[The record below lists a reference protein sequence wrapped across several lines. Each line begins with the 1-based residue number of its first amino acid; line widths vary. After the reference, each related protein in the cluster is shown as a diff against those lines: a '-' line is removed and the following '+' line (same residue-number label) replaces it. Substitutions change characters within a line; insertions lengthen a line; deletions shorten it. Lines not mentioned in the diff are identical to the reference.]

1 MAVVTLD
8 EAKGR
13 LAELF
18 AEAARGED
26 VSIVGGGTVVRLV
39 REAAPVAEGERRA
52 RARAAARDLRALRED
67 LRRRHGTIPT
77 EEMIAMKH
85 EGHRY

>member
-1 MAVVTLD
+1 MTVVTLD

-26 VSIVGGGTVVRLV
+26 VSIADGGTVVRLV
-39 REAAPVAEGERRA
+39 REAAPIAEDERKA
-52 RARAAARDLRALRED
+52 RAVAAGRELRALRED